1 MSSLGS
7 YLRDLRQ
14 RRGQS
19 VEELARAT
27 RVSARYLEAL
37 EADDLAALPPPVF
50 TRGYI
55 RAYCQVLGETSDE
68 ALLLYQGQ
76 AGFAPRVPTRVTG
89 PEGAPKSAGRSRGT
103 VLVSFV
109 LLVVLGLALF
119 AVTLLLQSGRE
130 KQDAE
135 RIASSTA
142 DAYPPRAPEPAA
154 EPLSEPAPAPPAA
167 APPLT
172 PSAPPAP
179 APAPEVAAP
188 RPPAEGTTPRAPLGV
203 PSASEINAVLGGA
216 VGAPYRLVARV
227 SEPTWIRV
235 RMEDGRA
242 SEETVA
248 AGETRV
254 WVSNTPFVLTI
265 GNAGGVALE
274 LNGRPLPSLGARGAV
289 IPRLVLPPAG
299 P

>member
-19 VEELARAT
+19 VEELSRAT

-37 EADDLAALPPPVF
+37 EADNLAALPTPVF

-55 RAYCQVLGETSDE
+55 RAYCQVLGETPDE
-68 ALLLYQGQ
+68 ALLLYQEQ
-76 AGFAPRVPTRVTG
+76 AGFAPTIASRVS
-89 PEGAPKSAGRSRGT
+89 GAEVVPKGTGRSRGT

-119 AVTLLLQSGRE
+119 GVTLLLQSGRE
-130 KQDAE
+130 KHDAE
-135 RIASSTA
+135 RIASSAA
-142 DAYPPRAPEPAA
+142 DAYAPRAPEPAA
-154 EPLSEPAPAPPAA
+154 EPLSEPAVEPPAAPPSMPGAPAPPS
-167 APPLT
+167 PT
-172 PSAPPAP
+172 PEA
-179 APAPEVAAP
+179 VAP
-188 RPPAEGTTPRAPLGV
+188 RPSPEGTPRSAPLGV
-203 PSASEINAVLGGA
+203 PSATEINAVLGGS